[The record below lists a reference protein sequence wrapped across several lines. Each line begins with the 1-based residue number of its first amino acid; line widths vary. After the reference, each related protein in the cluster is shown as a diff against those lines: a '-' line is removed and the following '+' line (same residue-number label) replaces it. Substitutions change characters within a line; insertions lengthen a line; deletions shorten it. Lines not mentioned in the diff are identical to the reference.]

1 MHLVKRLG
9 WDDAVN
15 DINDTSSLSD
25 TQYNILHTLSGLQ
38 ESTIDNIEELNNEL
52 AAQVTASVNALHD
65 KIGRLFG

>member
-1 MHLVKRLG
+1 MHLVKRLE

-15 DINDTSSLSD
+15 DINDTSSLSS
-25 TQYNILHTLSGLQ
+25 TQYNVLNTLSGLQ
-38 ESTIDNIEELNNEL
+38 ESAIDNIEELNNEL

>member
-1 MHLVKRLG
+1 MHLVKRLR

-15 DINDTSSLSD
+15 DINDTSSLSN
-25 TQYNILHTLSGLQ
+25 TQYNVLNTLSGLQ
-38 ESTIDNIEELNNEL
+38 ESAIDNIEELNNEL